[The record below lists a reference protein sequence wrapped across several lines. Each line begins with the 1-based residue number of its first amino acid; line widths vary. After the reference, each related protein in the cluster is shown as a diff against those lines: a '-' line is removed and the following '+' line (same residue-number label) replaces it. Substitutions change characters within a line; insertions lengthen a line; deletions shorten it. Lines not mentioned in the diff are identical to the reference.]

1 MCSLKRQ
8 KHQKL
13 MPISML
19 ESTLEVTNQQNNDGC
34 YNHRNFTIFMILKSK
49 KWTTD

>member
-19 ESTLEVTNQQNNDGC
+19 ERTLEVNKKKT
-34 YNHRNFTIFMILKSK
+34 YTTTMVATIIEFLYEPYE
-49 KWTTD
+49 

>member
-1 MCSLKRQ
+1 MKNNLEILDEIAFAIIWYAGSATLSYPIMCSLKRQ

-19 ESTLEVTNQQNNDGC
+19 E
-34 YNHRNFTIFMILKSK
+34 
-49 KWTTD
+49 